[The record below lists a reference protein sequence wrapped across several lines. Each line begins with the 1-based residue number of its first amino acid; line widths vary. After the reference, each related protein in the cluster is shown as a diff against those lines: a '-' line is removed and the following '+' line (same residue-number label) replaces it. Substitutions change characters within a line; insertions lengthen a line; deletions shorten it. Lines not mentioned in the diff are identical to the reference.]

1 MINATMD
8 LSAVV
13 NAAEVM
19 QATANTLQKISRN
32 NRSAKLN
39 RAITEFVF
47 AGLET
52 NLNRHGTN
60 IFSENAPHV
69 FRWSRVV
76 DRTSLTVSNAKE
88 FSGSRSSVYDMS
100 NTFKPT
106 VSKRHKLYEL
116 KLKKTSASAYIE
128 FLENSE
134 PAQYDSKLE
143 AIRDDGGAW
152 GEHHFKDQAM
162 ELEKV
167 KTITKEA
174 ASISERRTNSVRK
187 PNEPARIRQATNGKR
202 VLRFEL
208 YQRDNE
214 FAGKFQEAW
223 EMFIQGYRKGE
234 HEKSVAE
241 ANRVLSRAASSEV
254 KRASQQSAVATLGMA
269 GLKGGRMGSAGGV
282 RFILGPRGGLSAR
295 FPDPKSSAGTKAKQK
310 RIEKNATQQMRR
322 RASQRR
328 GS

>member
-1 MINATMD
+1 MIGATLD

-19 QATANTLQKISRN
+19 QATADTLQKIARN
-32 NRSAKLN
+32 DRSAKLN

-47 AGLET
+47 AGLEY
-52 NLNRHGTN
+52 NLDKQGSSV
-60 IFSENAPHV
+60 FSENAPHV
-69 FRWSRVV
+69 FEWSSVV
-76 DRTSLTVSNAKE
+76 DRTSLTVSAAKRDA
-88 FSGSRSSVYDMS
+88 GSRSNVFDMS

-106 VSKRHKLYEL
+106 IKKRNKLYEL
-116 KLKKTSASAYIE
+116 KLTKTTASAYIE

-143 AIRDDGGAW
+143 AMRDNGKAW
-152 GEHHFKDQAM
+152 GEHHFKDQAA

-167 KTITKEA
+167 KTITKESA
-174 ASISERRTNSVRK
+174 KISQRRTNPVRK
-187 PNEPARIRQATNGKR
+187 PNEPARIRQAATGKR
-202 VLRFEL
+202 VLRFEQ
-208 YQRDNE
+208 YERENQ
-214 FAGKFQEAW
+214 FTGKFQEAW
-223 EMFIQGYRKGE
+223 QMFIEGYRKGE

-254 KRASQQSAVATLGMA
+254 KKASQQSAVATLGMA
-269 GLKGGRMGSAGGV
+269 GLRGGKLGSAGGV
-282 RFILGPRGGLSAR
+282 TFILGPRGGMSAR
-295 FPDPKSSAGTKAKQK
+295 FPDPKASPGTKAKQK
-310 RIEKNATQQMRR
+310 RIEKNATQAMRK